1 MGCERV
7 RGIKAK
13 GGAVVDRPETRVDGY
28 SSPREKKL
36 GLQVSKIRVVMGAR
50 GQLGGGII

>member
-1 MGCERV
+1 V